1 MSITIESDPA
11 FLARIRSRDPD
22 TLERIVRDYLPQV
35 VRAARAAGL
44 APHEADDAAQ
54 TTFITFLEKADTFEG
69 RSHVRT
75 WLFGILF
82 HKIMEMKRV
91 RERDRQ
97 TDDIDDVM
105 ESRFNANGSWSRPP
119 RPADAELYARQVRQG
134 ISDCLDTASS
144 KQRMA
149 FVLREV
155 EGLPTDEICKIL
167 EISDTNFGVLLYRV
181 RNRLRECLEA
191 KGMNG

>member
-1 MSITIESDPA
+1 MSIAIDSDTA
-11 FLARIRSRDPD
+11 LLARIRSRDPE
-22 TLERIVRDYLPQV
+22 TLEAIVRDYLPQV

-54 TTFITFLEKADTFEG
+54 TTFVTFLEKADTFEG

-82 HKIMEMKRV
+82 RKIMEMRRV
-91 RERDRQ
+91 RGRDRQ

-105 ESRFNANGSWSRPP
+105 ESRFDAHGSWSKPP
-119 RPADAELYARQVRQG
+119 RPADAEIYARQVREG
-134 ISDCLDTASS
+134 IGECLDAATS

-167 EISDTNFGVLLYRV
+167 DITDTNFGVLLYRV

-191 KGMNG
+191 KGMRC

>member
-1 MSITIESDPA
+1 MSVVIDSDPA
-11 FLARIRSRDPD
+11 FLARIRSRDPA
-22 TLERIVRDYLPQV
+22 TLEAVVRDYLPQV

-54 TTFITFLEKADTFEG
+54 ATFITFLEKASSFEG

-82 HKIMEMKRV
+82 HKVMEMR
-91 RERDRQ
+91 RGHMRDRQ
-97 TDDIDDVM
+97 ADDIDDVM
-105 ESRFNANGSWSRPP
+105 ESRFDAHGSWSKPP
-119 RPADAELYARQVRQG
+119 RPADAQVYARQVREG
-134 ISDCLDTASS
+134 IGECLDGTPPN
-144 KQRMA
+144 QRMA

-155 EGLPTDEICKIL
+155 EGLATDEICKIL
-167 EISDTNFGVLLYRV
+167 DVSDTNFGVLMYRV

-191 KGMNG
+191 KGMRR

>member
-1 MSITIESDPA
+1 VSIAIDSDTA
-11 FLARIRSRDPD
+11 FLSRIRSRDPA
-22 TLERIVRDYLPQV
+22 TLEAIVRDYLPQV

-44 APHEADDAAQ
+44 ARHEADDAAQ
-54 TTFITFLEKADTFEG
+54 TTFVTFLEKADTFEG

-82 HKIMEMKRV
+82 RKIMEMRRV
-91 RERDRQ
+91 RGRDRE

-105 ESRFNANGSWSRPP
+105 ESRFDAHGSWTRPP
-119 RPADAELYARQVRQG
+119 RPADAEIYARQVREG
-134 ISDCLDTASS
+134 IGECLDGTPS

-155 EGLPTDEICKIL
+155 EGLSTDEICKIL
-167 EISDTNFGVLLYRV
+167 DISDTNFGVLLYRV

-191 KGMNG
+191 KGMRR